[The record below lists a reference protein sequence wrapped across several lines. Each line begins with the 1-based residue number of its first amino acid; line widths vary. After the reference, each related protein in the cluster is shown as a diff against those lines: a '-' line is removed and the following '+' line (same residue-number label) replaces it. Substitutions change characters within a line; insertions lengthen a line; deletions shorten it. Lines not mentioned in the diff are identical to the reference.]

1 MKQENNIKNPKSN
14 YYTISDYAIITGLT
28 RAGIYYKIKNDFEI
42 NKDYKIL
49 SNKQPV
55 ILINSYTKQFIK
67 PEHKKNLSQF
77 LNKP

>member
-1 MKQENNIKNPKSN
+1 MKHENKIKNSKSN
-14 YYTISDYAIITGLT
+14 YYTISDFAIITGLT
-28 RAGIYYKIKNDFEI
+28 RQGIYYKIKNEFEK

-49 SNKQPV
+49 SNNQPV
-55 ILINSYTKQFIK
+55 ILINTYTKKFIK